1 VAVSFGTVSA
11 ACHNKAKRAT
21 LAGIRLVS
29 ESAPGLPFP
38 DARAVET
45 NTDDMPIEPQ
55 AQVANLAMSSRAAGV
70 IGGRRGGRAHIFIN
84 SAVPS
89 ETAHFA
95 LGLRPSQSGQSVTG
109 DGRAAEHAA
118 ELPSL

>member
-70 IGGRRGGRAHIFIN
+70 IGGRRGGRAHIFN